1 PGDQSEQARQ
11 VPQEAQSD
19 ERPPEPVD
27 AGRRDGETVLDMPD
41 FERLALERFAVS
53 GERTEGRVDVG
64 SEVVVRTP
72 ASNASET
79 PDDRTERRA
88 TDGKKAPLTQAMA
101 KIDPSEMPDEGSVPP
116 EPRSSV
122 GGERLDEGGLV
133 QRFADKARGLL
144 REALGSPEGARIPEP
159 IVEQLPEAEAIARV
173 REKVELAL

>member
-1 PGDQSEQARQ
+1 DMPTRVDRAAVSPSDLTDVGTTARRVILPQASDNITPSPGDQSEQARQ

-79 PDDRTERRA
+79 PD
-88 TDGKKAPLTQAMA
+88 
-101 KIDPSEMPDEGSVPP
+101 
-116 EPRSSV
+116 
-122 GGERLDEGGLV
+122 
-133 QRFADKARGLL
+133 
-144 REALGSPEGARIPEP
+144 
-159 IVEQLPEAEAIARV
+159 
-173 REKVELAL
+173 